1 MSTLTTKHC
10 NVVLTLLS
18 ISLAVLSEEFARRF
32 ANSDVPPL
40 PKLLAML
47 STATHKTTTNH
58 FYATVVGSKD
68 LIPLYLEVVLWM
80 LKRDLLIRLHLRI
93 RIIATEQL
101 KKRVRKQWEEHVMR
115 KRSRSR
121 ARSITRGSRE
131 RRGSREGSRR
141 GRRRRDAGADADSVG
156 ETAGPALESVS
167 ESSPVEY
174 WVSLSPKTM
183 RKQARGQQ
191 QPSVVI
197 PSGGKTGQAEDEE
210 REKHDELDEEFL
222 SSSADE
228 AKWNEYYRNGEVS
241 DIASII
247 SDPAR
252 AKPLERRWLA
262 GMSEGKDPV
271 IVRRF
276 ERYVR
281 KLRINLFVS

>member
-1 MSTLTTKHC
+1 
-10 NVVLTLLS
+10 
-18 ISLAVLSEEFARRF
+18 
-32 ANSDVPPL
+32 
-40 PKLLAML
+40 
-47 STATHKTTTNH
+47 
-58 FYATVVGSKD
+58 
-68 LIPLYLEVVLWM
+68 
-80 LKRDLLIRLHLRI
+80 
-93 RIIATEQL
+93 
-101 KKRVRKQWEEHVMR
+101 
-115 KRSRSR
+115 
-121 ARSITRGSRE
+121 
-131 RRGSREGSRR
+131 
-141 GRRRRDAGADADSVG
+141 
-156 ETAGPALESVS
+156 
-167 ESSPVEY
+167 
-174 WVSLSPKTM
+174 M
-183 RKQARGQQ
+183 RKQARGQP

-197 PSGGKTGQAEDEE
+197 PSGGKNGQAEDDE
-210 REKHDELDEEFL
+210 RELDEEFL